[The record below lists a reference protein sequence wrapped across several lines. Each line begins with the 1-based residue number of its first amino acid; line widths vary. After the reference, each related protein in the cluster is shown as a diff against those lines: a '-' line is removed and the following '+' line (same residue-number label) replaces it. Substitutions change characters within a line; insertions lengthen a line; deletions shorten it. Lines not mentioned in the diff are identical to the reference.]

1 MLTPPL
7 TSPGGLLIFATL
19 SSYMSYFEYYSF
31 CGCLVTCHILHV
43 HGGVGG
49 GGANNVLSPLLLAG
63 ALNFKLRQTS
73 AFHAV
78 DAMPQLFCL
87 GII

>member
-1 MLTPPL
+1 MFM
-7 TSPGGLLIFATL
+7 G
-19 SSYMSYFEYYSF
+19 EW
-31 CGCLVTCHILHV
+31 
-43 HGGVGG
+43 GV